1 MVQGDIQ
8 SVISRHVDFL
18 AKTCIFITLLFL
30 INACS
35 TIAPLTTST
44 ISGNTAVVTLVE
56 GARLLSDE
64 GKYERAKSKLER
76 ALRLE
81 PNNGVLWFELAFTNK
96 EQGNIRNARSLAE
109 RAQRL
114 SRDRTLSH
122 NITALIEELDTYK

>member
-35 TIAPLTTST
+35 TIAPLTATAVSD
-44 ISGNTAVVTLVE
+44 NTAVVTLVDE
-56 GARLLSDE
+56 ARILSDD

-81 PNNGVLWFELAFTNK
+81 PNNGALWFELAFTNK

-114 SRDRTLSH
+114 SRDRGLS
-122 NITALIEELDTYK
+122 NDIATLIEELDSYK